1 MRKMFVFIAFSVLML
16 LTTAVF
22 ACDGGDVTNDDHD
35 SVASVETTVVVSP
48 NSDGKQVFVVV
59 QHIAG
64 LSVNRFCNYENESS
78 AKYVLFKIKPLYPL
92 RMNIAE
98 NTSVDRRAWT
108 RVIWTI

>member
-16 LTTAVF
+16 LSAAVF
-22 ACDGGDVTNDDHD
+22 ACDGGDVTNDDCD
-35 SVASVETTVVVSP
+35 SVASVETTAVVSP
-48 NSDGKQVFVVV
+48 MSDGKQVVVVV

-64 LSVNRFCNYENESS
+64 LSVNRFCNYENEIS
-78 AKYVLFKIKPLYPL
+78 AQYVFVKIEPLYPL

-98 NTSVDRRAWT
+98 NTSVDKRTWT